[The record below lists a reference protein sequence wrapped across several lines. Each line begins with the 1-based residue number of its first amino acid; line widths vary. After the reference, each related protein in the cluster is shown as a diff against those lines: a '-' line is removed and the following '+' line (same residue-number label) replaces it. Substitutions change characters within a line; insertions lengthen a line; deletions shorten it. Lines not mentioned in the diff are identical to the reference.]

1 MENKIL
7 LQELAEGLARRKGM
21 TKREAD
27 TFVRTVFEII
37 EYYLQ
42 TDKMVKVKGLG
53 TFKLV
58 SVESRESV
66 NVNTGERIQIKGHT
80 KVSFTPDT
88 SLRDQINKPFAEF
101 ETVILHE
108 NTSVEEMER
117 IDDVPDVAEET
128 PSEETFV
135 EELIEDETPA
145 EPIEEDMIVED
156 AQEEDAPAIA
166 ETNTPDA
173 IEEKQEEIPAE
184 EPQTMESTKDEEQEK
199 VVPPAEVASASES
212 TPTSEQKR
220 SSKGKVFAGIIL
232 VLLLMVGSF
241 FIGHYQSDIFS
252 AKREVVNQP
261 IAKPTPAKKVQSAK
275 QTTDSLAQ
283 KAAKT
288 DSLDVKAPKSELS
301 NALADSSKYEQVPDG
316 EFLIV
321 GTQGTHTVANGQT
334 IRIVAEKVYGK
345 RSFASYIIVHNKIE
359 KPDAIE
365 IGTVLNLPKL
375 EPRSK

>member
-21 TKREAD
+21 TKRDAD

-37 EYYLQ
+37 GYYLQ
-42 TDKMVKVKGLG
+42 TEKMVKVKGLG

-117 IDDVPDVAEET
+117 IDDVPVTNEEDSLEEEIALEET
-128 PSEETFV
+128 IVV
-135 EELIEDETPA
+135 EEVST
-145 EPIEEDMIVED
+145 V
-156 AQEEDAPAIA
+156 EDAPAIEEILVEEEIKTEEPLA
-166 ETNTPDA
+166 ETVVEDNPSVEETPTIESSEET
-173 IEEKQEEIPAE
+173 IEETQE
-184 EPQTMESTKDEEQEK
+184 
-199 VVPPAEVASASES
+199 VVPEREDPTLV
-212 TPTSEQKR
+212 TPPTPEQKR
-220 SSKGKVFAGIIL
+220 SGKGKYFLLFIL
-232 VLLLMVGSF
+232 ILMLMGGSYF
-241 FIGHYQSDIFS
+241 VGHYQSSTS
-252 AKREVVNQP
+252 AETKVSASQP
-261 IAKPTPAKKVQSAK
+261 TAKQVKVKKTSPVKQSA
-275 QTTDSLAQ
+275 DSLQQ
-283 KAAKT
+283 KALKT
-288 DSLDVKAPKSELS
+288 DTLNPANEKLAISMP
-301 NALADSSKYEQVPDG
+301 LADSAKYEQVPDG

-359 KPDAIE
+359 TPDAIE

-375 EPRSK
+375 EPRTK